1 MGNNDSMSDM
11 DISFST
17 FLFPNASSSNR
28 RSM

>member
-1 MGNNDSMSDM
+1 MSDF

-17 FLFPNASSSNR
+17 FFFPNASSSSNR